1 MSTAVLE
8 QTITDLQSLPEPEQQ
23 LVLGLVQSLKRRRS
37 VAAAPRRSRNPAL
50 QMARGVLVF
59 TGEIDEP
66 TTDWL
71 RVVREEREEEILPQ
85 AMGWTPQA

>member
-8 QTITDLQSLPEPEQQ
+8 QTITDLQSLPEPEQR
-23 LVLGLVQSLKRRRS
+23 LVLGLVQSLKRRAF

-50 QMARGVLVF
+50 QMAGGALVF

-66 TTDWL
+66 ATDWL
-71 RVVREEREEEILPQ
+71 RVVREEREAEILAQSP
-85 AMGWTPQA
+85 GRTPLT

>member
-8 QTITDLQSLPEPEQQ
+8 QTITDLRSLTEPEQQ
-23 LVLGLVQSLKRRRS
+23 LVLGLVQSLKRHRS

-50 QMARGVLVF
+50 QMAGGALVF

-66 TTDWL
+66 ATDWL
-71 RVVREEREEEILPQ
+71 RVVREERENQILAQSAGQTSQ
-85 AMGWTPQA
+85 A

>member
-50 QMARGVLVF
+50 KMAGGALVF

-66 TTDWL
+66 ATDWL
-71 RVVREEREEEILPQ
+71 RVVREEREDEILAQSAGQ
-85 AMGWTPQA
+85 ASQA